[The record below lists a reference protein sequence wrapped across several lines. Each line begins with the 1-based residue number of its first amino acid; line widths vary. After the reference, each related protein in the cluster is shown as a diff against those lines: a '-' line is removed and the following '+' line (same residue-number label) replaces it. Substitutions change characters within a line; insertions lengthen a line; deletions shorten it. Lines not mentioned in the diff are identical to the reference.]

1 MNTVLARIVA
11 ALCMPVII
19 LVIVIADLFGLMDL
33 NDE

>member
-1 MNTVLARIVA
+1 MNPVLARIVA

-33 NDE
+33 DDE

>member
-1 MNTVLARIVA
+1 MNPILARIVA
-11 ALCMPVII
+11 ALCMPAII